1 MGNEY
6 ACALLVRHGCIL
18 LGLRSAHRNLYP
30 SRWDVL
36 GGRVETGESVD
47 QALRREL
54 SEELGI
60 EPEPAAVW
68 LAGIVEDEAAHLTG
82 RLIYHM
88 FVVERWRGG
97 EPRIANDEHVRL
109 QWFTP
114 EDACALRDLAVEDY
128 RKLFRIVAARIGR
141 A

>member
-1 MGNEY
+1 MANEY
-6 ACALLVRHGCIL
+6 ACALLVRDGQIL
-18 LGLRSAHRNLYP
+18 LGLRSPQRRLYP
-30 SRWDVL
+30 NLWDVL
-36 GGRVETGESVD
+36 GGRVEPGETLT

-60 EPEPAAVW
+60 EPDREAVW
-68 LAGIVEDEAAHLTG
+68 LAGVVEDEAAHLTG

-109 QWFTP
+109 HWFTP
-114 EDACALRDLAVEDY
+114 EEACALNDLAVDAY
-128 RKLFRIVAARIGR
+128 RKLFRIVAARIGP